1 VRLSHVYYNVVEYT
15 TTEFPICCIELESV
29 DLKEDAL
36 LTKSPSWLMLITNLP
51 GSKQTLRMRIWRA
64 LKSAGGGLLRDG
76 VYVLPSSSAAQRLFD
91 EQRLEIKTAGGT
103 AYVVPFESQ
112 SPEQQAELV
121 KLFDRSSDYQA
132 VHTQLTAF
140 KRAVAKLPEMDARR
154 QLAGITRDAA
164 ALTATD
170 FFPGKST
177 KQLQEL
183 LSDAQSAL
191 DAQFTPDEPQAVHRK
206 IPRRDIKAFQGKTW
220 ATREHM
226 WIDRLCSAWLIRRF
240 IDRKAQFVWLKNIK
254 DKPKRTLG
262 FDFDGAEFSHVDS
275 KVTFEVL
282 LTSFGLEG
290 DAGLTRLGTLV
301 HFLDVGGIPVAESAG
316 LAAIIAGARA
326 LQPDDDALL
335 RSVTPTLD
343 SLYHTYRGEQDQ

>member
-1 VRLSHVYYNVVEYT
+1 
-15 TTEFPICCIELESV
+15 
-29 DLKEDAL
+29 
-36 LTKSPSWLMLITNLP
+36 MLITNLP

-64 LKSAGGGLLRDG
+64 LKSAGGELLRDG
-76 VYVLPSSSAAQRLFD
+76 VYVLPSSSAAQTLFD
-91 EQRLEIKTAGGT
+91 EQRLEIKAAGGT
-103 AYVVPFESQ
+103 AYVLPFHAESA
-112 SPEQQAELV
+112 EQHTDLV

-132 VHTQLTAF
+132 VHTQLNAF
-140 KRAVAKLPEMDARR
+140 KRSVGKLSEIDARR
-154 QLAGITRDAA
+154 KLAAIARDAS
-164 ALTATD
+164 ALEATD
-170 FFPGKST
+170 FFPGKSS

-183 LSDAQSAL
+183 LADAQSAV
-191 DAQFTPDEPQAVHRK
+191 DAQFSPDEPRAVHRK

-240 IDRKAQFVWLKNIK
+240 IDRKAKFLWLKNIK
-254 DKPKRTLG
+254 DKPKRALG

-290 DAGLTRLGTLV
+290 DPGLTRLGTLV

-316 LAAIIAGARA
+316 LAAIVAGARA

-343 SLYHTYRGEQDQ
+343 SLYHTYRGAQDETRGA